1 MLKVKVNDRV
11 KILKGK
17 DRGKTGKVLRI
28 DPDKG
33 FVYIEGVNTIKVH
46 TRSKKQN
53 QPGGIISKEGPI
65 HISSV
70 SVICPGCSKPARMG
84 FENKD
89 AGKKV
94 RICKKCGGQVG

>member
-1 MLKVKVNDRV
+1 MLKIKKNDKV

-28 DPDKG
+28 EPDKG
-33 FVYIEGVNTIKVH
+33 FVYIEGINIVKVH

-70 SVICPGCSKPARMG
+70 SVVCPNCNKPARVG
-84 FENKD
+84 TEFKD
-89 AGKKV
+89 PKTKTRV
-94 RICKKCGGQVG
+94 CRKCGGLI

>member
-11 KILKGK
+11 KKLKGK

-89 AGKKV
+89 ACKKV